1 MTTLTGREFPLL
13 TAVAELVIRDAFH
26 ADFIFRIWLQG
37 STKYLIVI
45 VSTKLTWF
53 ERFRMLLRR
62 NKEDKKKIAFI
73 VPLTKRQHDI
83 IQIPQESL
91 LLQGKCSPIQSIWHC
106 SYLFFVSFFM
116 VSHYSIQAVT
126 EPLCVIIV
134 CLPLDLKIPIGF
146 IHRDD
151 CWGFGLYCWRMEIR
165 KVRVGYFP
173 SSTQFNIHS
182 LLFWISIFLRATD

>member
-91 LLQGKCSPIQSIWHC
+91 LLQGKCSPIQSI
-106 SYLFFVSFFM
+106 
-116 VSHYSIQAVT
+116 
-126 EPLCVIIV
+126 
-134 CLPLDLKIPIGF
+134 
-146 IHRDD
+146 
-151 CWGFGLYCWRMEIR
+151 
-165 KVRVGYFP
+165 
-173 SSTQFNIHS
+173 
-182 LLFWISIFLRATD
+182 